1 MSLAAGRSRSHIREA
16 TTSEHTDQPGRQ
28 QSERGWIIWRTRGTI
43 SMKRRSRA
51 AHGDG
56 PCKEWTQLQ
65 PGVGGKF
72 QFKLLGTR
80 QPSELGPWTTAT
92 PHSPPLGST
101 AAWLTWPGIPA
112 FLSLGWL
119 LSFGHGH
126 GPPSLRGPE
135 LTDATPERGW
145 EATWKQVL
153 PQGAHYTLAYLLLL
167 HSLPDS

>member
-16 TTSEHTDQPGRQ
+16 TTSMHTDQPGRQ

-65 PGVGGKF
+65 PGVGAASSSSSSNS
-72 QFKLLGTR
+72 LAYHS
-80 QPSELGPWTTAT
+80 PSELSLWTAAA
-92 PHSPPLGST
+92 PHPLLLGST
-101 AAWLTWPGIPA
+101 AAPPPLPLFTWPGIPA

-119 LSFGHGH
+119 LSSGHGH
-126 GPPSLRGPE
+126 GLPSLGGP
-135 LTDATPERGW
+135 
-145 EATWKQVL
+145 
-153 PQGAHYTLAYLLLL
+153 
-167 HSLPDS
+167 